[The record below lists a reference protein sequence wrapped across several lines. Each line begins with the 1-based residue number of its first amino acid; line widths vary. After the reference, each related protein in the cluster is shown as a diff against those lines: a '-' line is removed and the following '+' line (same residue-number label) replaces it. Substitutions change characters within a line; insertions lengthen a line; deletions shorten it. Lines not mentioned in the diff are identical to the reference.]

1 MEIDYKCEDPISE
14 LNEDSEA
21 EKILNEMN
29 DRGLLVKTEW
39 ENNQIFIV
47 IEYNPDLSKHMDIE
61 EKQDRLNELFET
73 VHFGYDECPLCK
85 DASPV
90 KYSPEEFNFYKSTI
104 QMCGCGGRMGREFVT
119 QDEFDEIF

>member
-47 IEYNPDLSKHMDIE
+47 IEYNPDLSEHIDIE

-73 VHFGYDECPLCK
+73 VHYGFDECSKCGEK
-85 DASPV
+85 SKV
-90 KYSPEEFNFYKSTI
+90 KYSAIEFNFYKSTI
-104 QMCGCGGRMGREFVT
+104 QLCSCHAQMEREFIT
-119 QDEFDEIF
+119 KNEFDEIF